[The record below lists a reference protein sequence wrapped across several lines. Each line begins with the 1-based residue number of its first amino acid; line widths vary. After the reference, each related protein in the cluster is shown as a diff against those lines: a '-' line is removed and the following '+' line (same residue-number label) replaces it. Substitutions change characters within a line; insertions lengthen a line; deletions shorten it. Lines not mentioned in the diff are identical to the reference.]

1 MGLEGS
7 SLEALFHIDY
17 ASMVLSLGIVAY
29 IVIFVIIFSE
39 SGLLIGLFLPGDSLL
54 FTAGFLAS
62 QKIVGTNQNYLNLW
76 ILIGVTFAGA
86 VIGDSV
92 GYSFGHRIGRRIFTK
107 SDSRLF
113 KKENLEKAEKFYEKY
128 GVKTIILAR
137 FVPIVRTFAPIVAGV
152 GKMNYKTFF
161 SFNIIGGAL
170 WSLIIPIAGY
180 YLGKLIPNVDRYLL
194 PIVAV
199 IIIVSAIPTLLE
211 IIKERRKKK
220 RAQTTIKKTEE

>member
-1 MGLEGS
+1 V
-7 SLEALFHIDY
+7 EAILHIDY
-17 ASMVLSLGIVAY
+17 ASLVLSLGVVAY
-29 IVIFVIIFSE
+29 IVIFAIIFSE

-62 QKIVGTNQNYLNLW
+62 QKITGTNQYYLNLW
-76 ILIGVTFAGA
+76 ILIGVTFVAA

-107 SDSRLF
+107 PDSKLF

-170 WSLIIPIAGY
+170 WALLIPIAGY
-180 YLGKLIPNVDRYLL
+180 YLGKLIPDVDKYLL
-194 PIVAV
+194 PIVALIV
-199 IIIVSAIPTLLE
+199 IVSALPTLLE
-211 IIKERRKKK
+211 IIREKMKKK
-220 RAQTTIKKTEE
+220 RAKALIKKNEE

>member
-1 MGLEGS
+1 VGLEGS

-62 QKIVGTNQNYLNLW
+62 QKIASTNQNYLNLW

-107 SDSRLF
+107 PDSKLF

-161 SFNIIGGAL
+161 SFNVIGGAL
-170 WSLIIPIAGY
+170 WAILIPVAGY
-180 YLGKLIPNVDRYLL
+180 YLGRLIPNVDKYLL
-194 PIVAV
+194 PIVAA
-199 IIIVSAIPTLLE
+199 IIIVSAIPTLVE
-211 IIKERRKKK
+211 IIRERKKK
-220 RAQTTIKKTEE
+220 RQIKS

>member
-1 MGLEGS
+1 V
-7 SLEALFHIDY
+7 EALFHIDY

-29 IVIFVIIFSE
+29 VVIFAIIFSE

-62 QKIVGTNQNYLNLW
+62 QKIAATNQNYLNLW
-76 ILIGVTFAGA
+76 ILIGVTFVGA

-107 SDSRLF
+107 PDSRLF
-113 KKENLEKAEKFYEKY
+113 KKENLEKAEKFYERY

-137 FVPIVRTFAPIVAGV
+137 FVPIVRTFAPVVAGV

-161 SFNIIGGAL
+161 SFNVIGGAL
-170 WSLIIPIAGY
+170 WASIIPIAGY
-180 YLGKLIPNVDRYLL
+180 YLGRLIPNVDKYLL

-199 IIIVSAIPTLLE
+199 IIIVSALPTLFE
-211 IIKERRKKK
+211 IIKERKKK
-220 RAQTTIKKTEE
+220 KEVKNLTDKTGN

>member
-1 MGLEGS
+1 M
-7 SLEALFHIDY
+7 EAILHIDY

-29 IVIFVIIFSE
+29 VVIFAIIFSE

-62 QKIVGTNQNYLNLW
+62 QKIAATNQNYLNLW
-76 ILIGVTFAGA
+76 ILIGITFAGA

-92 GYSFGHRIGRRIFTK
+92 GYSFGHRIGRRIFTRP
-107 SDSRLF
+107 DSRLF
-113 KKENLEKAEKFYEKY
+113 KKENLEKAENFYERY

-137 FVPIVRTFAPIVAGV
+137 FVPIIRTFAPIVAGV

-161 SFNIIGGAL
+161 LFNVIGGAL
-170 WSLIIPIAGY
+170 WSLIIPVAGY
-180 YLGKLIPNVDRYLL
+180 YLGRLIPNVDKYLL

-199 IIIVSAIPTLLE
+199 IIVVSALPTLIE
-211 IIKERRKKK
+211 ILRERKKK
-220 RAQTTIKKTEE
+220 KKVKSINQETKD

>member
-1 MGLEGS
+1 V
-7 SLEALFHIDY
+7 EALFHIDY

-29 IVIFVIIFSE
+29 VVIFAIIFSE

-62 QKIVGTNQNYLNLW
+62 QKIAATNQNYLNIW
-76 ILIGVTFAGA
+76 ILIGITFAGA

-92 GYSFGHRIGRRIFTK
+92 GYSFGHRIGRKIFTK
-107 SDSRLF
+107 PDSRLF

-152 GKMNYKTFF
+152 GKMEYKTFF

-170 WSLIIPIAGY
+170 WSIIIPVAGY
-180 YLGKLIPNVDRYLL
+180 YLGRIIPNVDKYIL
-194 PIVAV
+194 PIAGL
-199 IIIVSAIPTLLE
+199 IIVISAIPTLVE
-211 IIKERRKKK
+211 IIRERKKK
-220 RAQTTIKKTEE
+220 KGAEPIKNKTED